1 MTSLHLQRF
10 IVQMSLASLSGF
22 GQCCLFSKPEILP
35 PAPSLIR
42 PLQDIHTAQLLFLRR
57 TLPPLLT
64 IKQLLLVGLMLNLIF
79 PSALPGLAWALGPRG
94 SQKAVQT
101 SLGAREPQAPERV
114 GVQRH
119 GQEAD
124 AWMRTIG
131 LFPSV
136 ISQPETLGCCRTS
149 CHCTQPCSTLPPTG
163 HAGNTFSLEGT
174 QISDPLSFP
183 PQAQEG

>member
-136 ISQPETLGCCRTS
+136 ISQPQGDPGLLLNIMSLHTTMLNTASNRPRWEHL
-149 CHCTQPCSTLPPTG
+149 QPG
-163 HAGNTFSLEGT
+163 GD
-174 QISDPLSFP
+174 SDL
-183 PQAQEG
+183 